1 MGSLVAG
8 FLVLFLGS
16 IEVGSG
22 KSQAY
27 TMNYITWE
35 DMKVDLQKER
45 LDLNEEQNRSR
56 VIVVDQNGK
65 GDSVTVQGAVDMVP
79 LLNSQRVKVYIHPG
93 IYREKVFVPNSKP
106 YISFIGDEKRTSE
119 TIITWNDKASDKDNN
134 GRQLGTSRSAS
145 VTIESDFFCA
155 TSITFENSVAAV
167 PKAYGMQAVALR
179 LAADKAMLYKV
190 RVLGTQD
197 TLLDD
202 YGSHYFYQCYIQGSV
217 DFIFGKSR
225 SLYQDC
231 VLHSTAERFGAIAA
245 HHRDSQYD
253 DTGFSF
259 VNCIINGS
267 GIVYLGRAWGNYS
280 RVIYSYCDI
289 DNIITSSGWSDR
301 NQPSRQKTVMFGEYH
316 CKGRGADRRNRVP
329 WSKSLNYEERNSSG
343 QQSVS
348 FIVFPGSEIPKWFS
362 HQTKGSSISF
372 ELPPRWYNSR
382 FLGIILAAVVI
393 KDKSMCHKC
402 FSFKMT
408 FKRRGTQTIIGKCYT
423 PHLHFQLANSGN
435 VRVIYFPCT
444 DFLGLMEDHMEQ
456 LNEGGIQ
463 FQVCLVLVSHTC
475 LEKVGFGRDI
485 VAGYDA
491 NKIACLVHEPE
502 REHVVDVEKFGVH
515 LLYKKADEAALII
528 YRPEDNMGVGVFHG
542 DLDRSVEVAN
552 ASASASASATT
563 SKRKR
568 DDNNDYDAAVAGP
581 SGSGGFDDQEEENHL
596 NSKRLRTK

>member
-35 DMKVDLQKER
+35 DMKVNLQKER

-56 VIVVDQNGK
+56 LIVVDQNGK
-65 GDSVTVQGAVDMVP
+65 GDSFTIQGAVDMVP
-79 LLNSQRVKVYIHPG
+79 LLNSQRVKIYIHPG

-106 YISFIGDEKRTSE
+106 YISFIGDENQTSE

-134 GRQLGTSRSAS
+134 GCQLGTSRSAS

-155 TSITFENSVAAV
+155 TGITFENSVVAV
-167 PKAYGMQAVALR
+167 PRAYGMQAVALR

-202 YGSHYFYQCYIQGSV
+202 YGSHYFFQCYIQGSV
-217 DFIFGKSR
+217 DFIFGRSR

-259 VNCIINGS
+259 VNCTINGS

-289 DNIITSSGWSDR
+289 DNIITPFGWSDW

-316 CKGRGADRRNRVP
+316 CRGRGADRRNRVP
-329 WSKSLNYEERNSSG
+329 WSMSLNYEE
-343 QQSVS
+343 VK
-348 FIVFPGSEIPKWFS
+348 PY
-362 HQTKGSSISF
+362 
-372 ELPPRWYNSR
+372 L
-382 FLGIILAAVVI
+382 
-393 KDKSMCHKC
+393 
-402 FSFKMT
+402 
-408 FKRRGTQTIIGKCYT
+408 
-423 PHLHFQLANSGN
+423 N
-435 VRVIYFPCT
+435 VAF
-444 DFLGLMEDHMEQ
+444 
-456 LNEGGIQ
+456 
-463 FQVCLVLVSHTC
+463 
-475 LEKVGFGRDI
+475 
-485 VAGYDA
+485 VAGEQW
-491 NKIACLVHEPE
+491 L
-502 REHVVDVEKFGVH
+502 
-515 LLYKKADEAALII
+515 
-528 YRPEDNMGVGVFHG
+528 
-542 DLDRSVEVAN
+542 
-552 ASASASASATT
+552 
-563 SKRKR
+563 
-568 DDNNDYDAAVAGP
+568 
-581 SGSGGFDDQEEENHL
+581 
-596 NSKRLRTK
+596 RL